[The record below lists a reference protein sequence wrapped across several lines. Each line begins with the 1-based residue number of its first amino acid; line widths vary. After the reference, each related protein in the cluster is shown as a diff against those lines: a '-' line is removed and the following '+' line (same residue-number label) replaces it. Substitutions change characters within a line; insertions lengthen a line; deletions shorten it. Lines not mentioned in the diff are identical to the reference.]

1 MYKTAS
7 QYLGPDKDG
16 MLFRAY
22 KDVDP
27 IKENFKY
34 TTNLWE
40 KPSNLPQPAPPK
52 KVRFSP
58 QIEEYKKESLD
69 LVWNKKEYTSF
80 SNPQV
85 WGPAF
90 WFSLHTSAI
99 NYPENPSTIFK
110 ERMKGRILAIPFEIP
125 CPACRPHASA
135 FVEQHKNNLDSIVN
149 SRKNLFNFYVD
160 FHNKVNERYGK
171 KIYTYK
177 EAWDLYTN
185 PVTVNTLSYD

>member
-22 KDVDP
+22 KNIDP
-27 IKENFKY
+27 VKENFKY
-34 TTNLWE
+34 SVQSWE
-40 KPSNLPQPAPPK
+40 KASDAPQPAK
-52 KVRFSP
+52 KTVTFDP
-58 QIEEYKKESLD
+58 EIKYESNKSLN
-69 LVWNKKEYTSF
+69 LVWNKKEYNNF
-80 SNPQV
+80 SNPKV
-85 WGPAF
+85 WGPAY

-99 NYPENPSTIFK
+99 NYPENPSSIFK

-135 FVEQHKNNLDSIVN
+135 FIEQHKGQLNQIVN

-171 KIYTYK
+171 KKYTYK
-177 EAWDLYTN
+177 EAWDLYMN
-185 PVTVNTLSYD
+185 PVTINTLSYN